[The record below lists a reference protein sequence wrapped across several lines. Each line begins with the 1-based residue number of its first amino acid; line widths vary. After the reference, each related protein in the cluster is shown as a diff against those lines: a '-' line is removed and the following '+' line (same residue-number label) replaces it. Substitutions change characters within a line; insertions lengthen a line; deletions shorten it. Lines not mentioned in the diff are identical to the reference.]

1 MPATSLGD
9 ANPPSAKKWKCMT
22 AKLAVLF
29 VCLGNICRSPLA
41 EAAFR
46 REAKRIGLDVE
57 IDSAGTGHWH
67 IGEAPDRRARAVAL
81 RHGADIGSY
90 RARQVRP
97 EDFRRFSHIVALD
110 PQNLSDLRALKPKDA
125 TAAISLL
132 LDHVPGREGE
142 AVADPYYGS
151 DEGFQVTWADVT
163 LGAQALARQ
172 LAERK

>member
-1 MPATSLGD
+1 
-9 ANPPSAKKWKCMT
+9 MT
-22 AKLAVLF
+22 AKPSILF

-46 REAKRIGLDVE
+46 HEAERIGLDAE

-81 RHGADIGSY
+81 RHGVDIGAY

-110 PQNLSDLRALKPKDA
+110 PQNLSDLRALKPKDG

-142 AVADPYYGS
+142 AVADPYYGG
-151 DEGFQVTWADVT
+151 EAGFEVTWADVT
-163 LGAQALARQ
+163 LGAQALARL